1 MKTIKLTKGILCVIM
16 LVFSSTLFAQL
27 PLSFLLQSG
36 NTGNHMKFYEHE
48 FDCKGTKIKK
58 GFIGIGTDAPF
69 QELHIKG
76 GNLLLSSGS
85 CNMAGSN
92 GSIFFGKDISRDKPF
107 GEWGIE
113 YYEDEISGGLNFWR
127 PASSTSQTLNF
138 ALFLDKIGNVAI
150 GTNTPKAKL
159 HVEGDAFITRELTVG
174 DGSKDMRLIV
184 NGFIMASSL
193 RSGGGKKMIIT
204 DEEGVLQIDEIPLG
218 DNLGDHTARENI
230 ILGDNSI
237 SYSGSRNSLSIDVN
251 DNVNIGYDIF
261 VAGKVYGKF
270 VQGSDAFGKLE
281 LIGSTLTDAARIEVW
296 QGGSTNSRSIKFS
309 VYESSANFQFFHGEN
324 GNLTQKFV
332 INKENIVVGLP
343 SANMAFNVNG
353 IVTAKEVKVSL
364 DEFWPDYVF
373 KAEYLLPSLLQ
384 VESFIKDNGHLP
396 GIPNA
401 ATVEKEGINLGEM
414 NALLLQK
421 IEELTLY
428 MIAQE
433 KEIKELKTLVNT
445 IK

>member
-1 MKTIKLTKGILCVIM
+1 M
-16 LVFSSTLFAQL
+16 QR
-27 PLSFLLQSG
+27 
-36 NTGNHMKFYEHE
+36 KFENKRFYWNRH
-48 FDCKGTKIKK
+48 G
-58 GFIGIGTDAPF
+58 APF

-76 GNLLLSSGS
+76 GNLLLSSGD

-92 GSIFFGKDISRDKPF
+92 GSIFFGKDISLDKPF

-138 ALFLDKIGNVAI
+138 ALFLDEAGNVAL
-150 GTNTPKAKL
+150 GTNSPKAKL
-159 HVEGDAFITRELTVG
+159 HVEGDVFIGQGLIVG
-174 DGSKDMRLIV
+174 DGSKDMRLDV
-184 NGFIMASSL
+184 NGFITATSL

-204 DEEGVLQIDEIPLG
+204 DEDGLLQIDEIPLG
-218 DNLGDHTARENI
+218 DNLGDHKAIKNLT
-230 ILGDNSI
+230 LGNNSI
-237 SYSGSRNSLSIDVN
+237 SNSGMFNSLFIDT
-251 DNVNIGYDIF
+251 DENVNISNSIV

-270 VQGSDAFGKLE
+270 VQGADAFGKLE